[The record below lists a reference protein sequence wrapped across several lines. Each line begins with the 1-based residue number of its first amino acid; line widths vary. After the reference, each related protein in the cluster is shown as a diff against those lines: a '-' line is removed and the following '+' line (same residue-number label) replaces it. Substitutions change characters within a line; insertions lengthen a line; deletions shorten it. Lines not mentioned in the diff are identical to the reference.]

1 MTIGEHTIERIRS
14 FFNDLSIQL
23 YDLICAECRAK
34 SQMRKI
40 NGEPKSRQI
49 IIDNTSSNGNNID
62 LESSS
67 EKTNDEFSESNES
80 ETIQTKNVTRVG

>member
-1 MTIGEHTIERIRS
+1 M
-14 FFNDLSIQL
+14 

-49 IIDNTSSNGNNID
+49 SIDNTSSNGSNID
-62 LESSS
+62 LDSSS
-67 EKTNDEFSESNES
+67 EKTHDEFSETNETIQ
-80 ETIQTKNVTRVG
+80 TIQTKNVTRGWLKKLNLMLHRFQKLIV